1 MNTKI
6 NYYTMGNC
14 PNCKYI
20 LFYNPYFD
28 NYFVGNLDEDNN
40 LVINSEIQGKA
51 SEFSHLYWTNLP
63 EFNIDNVIN
72 YNK

>member
-51 SEFSHLYWTNLP
+51 SEFSHLY
-63 EFNIDNVIN
+63 
-72 YNK
+72 